1 MHCYICDKILSEKEI
16 QLDPQTLKTEPC
28 LECTEIIYEAAYTG
42 QFSHREEMLEAFDS
56 LDNCVLDDFDIFED
70 WD

>member
-28 LECTEIIYEAAYTG
+28 LECTEIIYEAAYVG
-42 QFSHREEMLEAFDS
+42 KFANNEDDDALPLWSDLML
-56 LDNCVLDDFDIFED
+56 ED
-70 WD
+70 WDSINDWD